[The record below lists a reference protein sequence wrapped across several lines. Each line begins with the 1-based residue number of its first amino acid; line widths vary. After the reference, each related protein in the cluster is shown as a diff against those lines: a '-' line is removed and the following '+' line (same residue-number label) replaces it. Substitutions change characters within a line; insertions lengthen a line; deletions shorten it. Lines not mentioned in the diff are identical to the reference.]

1 MKCLILNQPN
11 INLNANSVVNS
22 LTNSINSDINAS
34 EIKPIQTTILMPI
47 PIDSQDNQEMN
58 PVEYFQPP
66 NMNDIGIEE
75 MNNFDKTQILSNKNI
90 NNAVAPLQMNNMKP
104 IQMNNMKQEVNNMVP
119 EMNNRMPEMKNM
131 MPGINNMMPE
141 MNN

>member
-1 MKCLILNQPN
+1 
-11 INLNANSVVNS
+11 
-22 LTNSINSDINAS
+22 
-34 EIKPIQTTILMPI
+34 MPI

-66 NMNDIGIEE
+66 NMNDIGIGE
-75 MNNFDKTQILSNKNI
+75 MNNFDNSQILSNKNI
-90 NNAVAPLQMNNMKP
+90 KNVVVPIQMNNVKP
-104 IQMNNMKQEVNNMVP
+104 IQMNNMKQEVNNMVTEMNNMVP